1 MNNQMDNRQ
10 LLEDFVV
17 TGNLKEIKILF
28 ENGVDICAQNNEAI
42 ILASICGHLEVVKF
56 LFENGA
62 DICARYNC
70 AIRNA
75 SSYGHLEIV
84 KFLFENGANNYAE
97 YNCAICNASSYGRLE
112 VVKYLLNIY
121 ENDDNLIYLLNE
133 IYQLKIDF
141 NKNLINKIDILI
153 WAIKLNKYSYFK
165 DHFNEEYEIY
175 DFIFNYKFGYEFGKF
190 MKNKQYLKNKYLHLE
205 TICKNEN

>member
-1 MNNQMDNRQ
+1 MNNEQ
-10 LLEDFVV
+10 LLMKYVR
-17 TGNLKEIKILF
+17 TGNLDKIKILF
-28 ENGVDICAQNNEAI
+28 ENGADIYARNNAI
-42 ILASICGHLEVVKF
+42 ICEASFRGHLKVVKF
-56 LFENGA
+56 L
-62 DICARYNC
+62 
-70 AIRNA
+70 
-75 SSYGHLEIV
+75 
-84 KFLFENGANNYAE
+84 
-97 YNCAICNASSYGRLE
+97 
-112 VVKYLLNIY
+112 LNQY